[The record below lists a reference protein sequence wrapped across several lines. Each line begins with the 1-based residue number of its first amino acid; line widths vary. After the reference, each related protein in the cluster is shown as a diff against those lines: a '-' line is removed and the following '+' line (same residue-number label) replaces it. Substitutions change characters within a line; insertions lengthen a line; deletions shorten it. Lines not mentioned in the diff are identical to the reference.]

1 MEGEP
6 VCGPTMNLFV
16 QYHNVA
22 QEGLPLSDPP
32 FRTTQ
37 LTIHTRRPSVE
48 DAKGRVFLV
57 AGLGKPMRTA
67 KFFAFLAA
75 LA

>member
-1 MEGEP
+1 
-6 VCGPTMNLFV
+6 MNLFV

-22 QEGLPLSDPP
+22 QEGLPLAQPP
-32 FRTTQ
+32 FSETR
-37 LTIHTRRPSVE
+37 LGIHTRRPSVQN
-48 DAKGRVFLV
+48 AKGRVFLV

-67 KFFAFLAA
+67 KFFAFLAL